1 MANFT
6 AADVKRLREQT
17 GAGMMDCKNA
27 LQEASGDLEAAVE
40 LLRLKGAKD
49 VNKRATRTAA
59 NGLVTAELDGTR
71 AGVLVELNCETD
83 FVAKTDLFQQVAA
96 EIAAAAL
103 RAEVTD
109 RPSLLTAEARPGT
122 TVQQL
127 IEEAGASLKEKL
139 ELGRFARFEGG
150 YVASYLHRSDA
161 ALPPTLGVLVQLD
174 QDNAEVAKDLAQQ
187 VAAMRPLYTVR
198 EDVPADVVEKE
209 RRIAEQITR
218 DEGKPEQAIG
228 KIVEGRLNAYFKDVV
243 LTEQAFVKDPKTTIK
258 QVLAGSWCQRDRLRQ
273 VPGRPGLRPHLM
285 PDSGLAGVL
294 HPSWRRVVLKL
305 SGGLFAGNEPLGI
318 SPDVVAHL
326 AAEIIAAVKDG
337 VQVAAVVGGG
347 NMFRGAALAER
358 GIDRARADY
367 MGMLS
372 TVINCLALQ
381 DVLEK
386 MGVETRVQTA
396 ITMGQVAE
404 PYIPRRAIRHLEKGR
419 VVIFGAGLGA
429 PYFST
434 DTAAAQ
440 RALEIGADAVLKGTK
455 VNGVYDADP
464 HTTPDAARFNRLDY
478 SEYLSRGLKVMDTTA
493 VSLCMDNGLPIVV
506 FALMGE
512 GNVVRAIRGE
522 EVGTLICH
530 KDGQDADSEGED
542 REYRE
547 DHAD

>member
-59 NGLVTAELDGTR
+59 NGLVAAELDGTR

-103 RAEVTD
+103 KAEVTD
-109 RPSLLTAEARPGT
+109 RPSLLTTEARPGT

-174 QDNAEVAKDLAQQ
+174 KDNAEVAKDLAQQ
-187 VAAMRPLYTVR
+187 IAAMRPLYVVR
-198 EDVPADVVEKE
+198 DDVPADVVEKE

-258 QVLAGSWCQRDRLRQ
+258 QVLAGS
-273 VPGRPGLRPHLM
+273 
-285 PDSGLAGVL
+285 GV
-294 HPSWRRVVLKL
+294 SVT
-305 SGGLFAGNEPLGI
+305 GF
-318 SPDVVAHL
+318 
-326 AAEIIAAVKDG
+326 
-337 VQVAAVVGGG
+337 
-347 NMFRGAALAER
+347 
-358 GIDRARADY
+358 
-367 MGMLS
+367 
-372 TVINCLALQ
+372 
-381 DVLEK
+381 
-386 MGVETRVQTA
+386 
-396 ITMGQVAE
+396 
-404 PYIPRRAIRHLEKGR
+404 
-419 VVIFGAGLGA
+419 
-429 PYFST
+429 
-434 DTAAAQ
+434 
-440 RALEIGADAVLKGTK
+440 
-455 VNGVYDADP
+455 
-464 HTTPDAARFNRLDY
+464 ARFQ
-478 SEYLSRGLKVMDTTA
+478 
-493 VSLCMDNGLPIVV
+493 
-506 FALMGE
+506 
-512 GNVVRAIRGE
+512 
-522 EVGTLICH
+522 VG
-530 KDGQDADSEGED
+530 QA
-542 REYRE
+542 
-547 DHAD
+547 